1 MRTTYIA
8 LFAALLL
15 TGTAAAQHPV
25 EARIAGLE
33 QNDEY
38 MSLLREDARLQQRE
52 DSIAAA
58 VVRLR
63 GQLRDD
69 PDRRQE
75 YSQQIMCSENLIFD
89 VRTEKGRVLDRI
101 NAIEQEWV
109 LANLSAGTTRR
120 PASVDPTRLP
130 DSLKVRN
137 LVHNRPFAHY
147 LGAQDYTA
155 LLQAQKDEMEAVG
168 CVNRY
173 LANYAELADMERAY
187 DTIRT
192 EEAAIALKQRFS
204 EVSAR
209 NRRVA
214 DSLAR
219 SWNAIFDNK
228 SYAYD
233 YLLEALRKEQ
243 LLDRQATRLSEVMRE
258 IASLQGRTASDEL
271 VDYFLRKQMLV
282 DYELSVA
289 ESFGLASASDSLQ
302 EVKRQLATIDYRL
315 PKLTVADRVYIQYDS
330 LVFSTR
336 PKYTAQH
343 PIPECRVYSQGTIY
357 RVLLGTFRAKQPVSI
372 FRNTSP
378 ICWQQTDDGRW
389 AYYAGGFATA
399 AEAWAAQTRLKQ
411 RGFTRPEVVVWT
423 DGEYRNLSQDPP
435 SATASGYRVEVDV
448 ETFTDPMRN
457 ALKEHY
463 PAASVSRAGSGR
475 FIVGPFA
482 ARSDADRA
490 VELLRNAAAG
500 ATEIKVIETAE

>member
-1 MRTTYIA
+1 MQKHCIA

-15 TGTAAAQHPV
+15 TGTAAAQQP

-33 QNDEY
+33 QNEEY

-52 DSIAAA
+52 DSISAA

-69 PDRRQE
+69 PDHRQE
-75 YSQQIMCSENLIFD
+75 YSQQIMRSENLIFD
-89 VRTEKGRVLDRI
+89 VRTEKGRVIDRI

-109 LANLSAGTTRR
+109 LANLSAGPSRRMNTT
-120 PASVDPTRLP
+120 DPTRLP

-137 LVHNRPFAHY
+137 LVYNRPFRHY
-147 LGAQDYTA
+147 LGAQDHAA
-155 LLQAQKDEMEAVG
+155 LLQAQQNELAAIG

-173 LANYAELADMERAY
+173 LAGYAEMAAMERAY

-192 EEAAIALKQRFS
+192 EAAAIELKARFAEAAAQ
-204 EVSAR
+204 

-214 DSLAR
+214 DTLAR
-219 SWNAIFDNK
+219 TWNAIFDNK

-233 YLLEALRKEQ
+233 YLLEALRKEK
-243 LLDRQATRLSEVMRE
+243 LLDRQAARLSEVMRE
-258 IASLQGRTASDEL
+258 VSALQGRTASDEI

-289 ESFGLASASDSLQ
+289 EAFGLTTAGDSLQ
-302 EVKRQLATIDYRL
+302 TVKEQLATIDYRL

-336 PKYTAQH
+336 PKYTAQN
-343 PIPECRVYSQGTIY
+343 PIPECRIYAQGTIY
-357 RVLLGTFRAKQPVSI
+357 RVLLGIFRTKQPVSI

-378 ICWQQTDDGRW
+378 VSWLQTDDGRW

-399 AEAWAAQTRLKQ
+399 AEAWSAQARLKQ
-411 RGFTRPEVVVWT
+411 RGFTRPEVVVWS

-435 SATASGYRVEVDV
+435 SATTSGYRVEVDS
-448 ETFTDPMRN
+448 EAFTDPMRS
-457 ALKEHY
+457 ALKGLY
-463 PAASVSRAGSGR
+463 PAASVSRVGSGR
-475 FIVGPFA
+475 FIAGPFA
-482 ARSDADRA
+482 TRGDADKA
-490 VELLRNAAAG
+490 AEALRQAAG
-500 ATEIKVIETAE
+500 GNTEVKVVEITEP